1 MTTST
6 DSTGRV
12 REHFRRKAFS
22 FDHLYDEEHALQRLL
37 RPGLF
42 NRREFAL
49 EVAREYEAPRVL
61 DVGGG
66 SARMG
71 ELVLEHGASR
81 YVNVDL
87 SDSMLELARERLARF
102 GDKATLL
109 QGDFL
114 DTPIPGSYDL
124 ILALGYFD
132 YIEDAP
138 RHVRRIA
145 ELAAPGA
152 SLVASFPRWTW
163 TKGPIRKLRYEV
175 INNCPIFDY
184 TRDGLLQL
192 FAGFSNVEVRPG
204 KSQERQIVS
213 EVHLAELGKLVAP
226 ADRFRE
232 SGLLGGGQ
240 PVGEPVLA
248 RLCHQRGADRDP
260 DVPERQGSE
269 WQRRAEWAHANRPER
284 RPQQ

>member
-22 FDHLYDEEHALQRLL
+22 FDQLYDEEHALQRAL

-49 EVAREYEAPRVL
+49 EVAREYDAPRVL

-66 SARMG
+66 SGRNG
-71 ELVLEHGASR
+71 ELLLEQGASR
-81 YVNVDL
+81 YVDVDL
-87 SDSMLELARERLARF
+87 SDAMLDLARQRLQRF
-102 GDKATLL
+102 GDKVVLL

-114 DTPIPGSYDL
+114 TTPIPGSYEVA
-124 ILALGYFD
+124 LALGYFD

-138 RHVRRIA
+138 AHVKRMS
-145 ELAAPGA
+145 ELLAPGG
-152 SLVASFPRWTW
+152 SVVASFPRWTW

-184 TRDGLLQL
+184 TRDGLMEL
-192 FAGFSNVEVRPG
+192 FADHTNVEIRPG
-204 KSQERQIVS
+204 KS
-213 EVHLAELGKLVAP
+213 G
-226 ADRFRE
+226 F
-232 SGLLGGGQ
+232 LL
-240 PVGEPVLA
+240 
-248 RLCHQRGADRDP
+248 
-260 DVPERQGSE
+260 
-269 WQRRAEWAHANRPER
+269 RATK
-284 RPQQ
+284 